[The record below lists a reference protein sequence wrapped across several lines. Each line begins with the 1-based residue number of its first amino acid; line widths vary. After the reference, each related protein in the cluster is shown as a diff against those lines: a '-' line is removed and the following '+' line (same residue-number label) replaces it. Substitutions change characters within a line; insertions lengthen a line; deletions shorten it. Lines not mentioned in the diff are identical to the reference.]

1 MRILLIGAT
10 GTIGQAV
17 AAALR
22 SKHDLLLASHSKA
35 DLHVDVS
42 DPASIKRLYASVSR
56 VDAVI
61 SAAGQARFKP
71 FAQLTDDDFRFSVD
85 NKLMGQV
92 NLVRYGF
99 ESVNDKG
106 SFTITGGSLGQS
118 PMIGSGVI
126 SLVNAGL
133 EGFARAAA
141 LEAPRSIRVNLVAPP
156 WVTETLKAFGMPLE
170 GGLPAAQVAQA
181 YVRTVEGTGTGEII
195 SP

>member
-22 SKHDLLLASHSKA
+22 PRHDLLLASHSKS
-35 DLHVDVS
+35 DLQIDVA
-42 DPASIKRLYASVSR
+42 DPASIKRLYASVGR
-56 VDAVI
+56 LDAVI

-71 FAQLTDDDFRFSVD
+71 LAQLTDDDFRFSLE

-99 ESVNDKG
+99 EFVNDRG
-106 SFTITGGSLGQS
+106 SFTITGGVLGQS
-118 PMIGSGVI
+118 PMIGSGAV

-156 WVTETLKAFGMPLE
+156 WVSETLKAFGMPLE
-170 GGLPAAQVAQA
+170 GGLSAAQVAQA
-181 YVRTVEGTGTGEII
+181 YVRTVEGTATGEII